1 MATVDKDETGAAA
14 GVSVN
19 GVQISEAAIAREVQY
34 HPAPSLDS
42 ARAQATRALVIREL
56 LLQQAA
62 HVDIVRPGNGPA
74 EGDTET
80 DEEHLIQT
88 LMEQEIDTPVADERA
103 CRTYYQNNLQRFHT
117 TPLYQA
123 AHILFTAAP
132 ADLAAREAARQ
143 LAEATLTKL
152 QAEPERFASLAK
164 EYSACS
170 SGQQGGSLGQIEAG
184 QTVTEFER
192 QLAHMVVGE
201 ICPRLVETRF
211 GFHIVRLDHRIEGRQ
226 LPFEAVRE
234 QITDYLEESVR
245 RRAISQYLHQLLGAA
260 EIVGIDLAA
269 DASPLMQ

>member
-1 MATVDKDETGAAA
+1 MPGIDRQETPEMADI
-14 GVSVN
+14 SVN
-19 GVQISEAAIAREVQY
+19 GVTISEAAIAREVQY
-34 HPAPSLDS
+34 HPAPNLDS
-42 ARAQATRALVIREL
+42 ARSQATRALIIREL

-62 HVDIVRPGNGPA
+62 HLYPDKAGTARDKEA
-74 EGDTET
+74 
-80 DEEHLIQT
+80 DEDQLIQT
-88 LMEQEIDTPVADERA
+88 LLEREVKTPVADEHS
-103 CRTYYQNNLQRFHT
+103 CRTYYQNNLQRFHS

-123 AHILFTAAP
+123 AHILFAAAP

-143 LAEATLTKL
+143 QAETTLAELRSDPGL
-152 QAEPERFASLAK
+152 FAARAK
-164 EYSACS
+164 KYSACS
-170 SGQQGGSLGQIEAG
+170 SAQQGGSLGQIEAG

-211 GFHIVRLDHRIEGRQ
+211 GFHIVRLDQRIEGRQ

-234 QITDYLEESVR
+234 QITGYLEESVR
-245 RRAISQYLHQLLGAA
+245 RRAISQYLHQLLGEA